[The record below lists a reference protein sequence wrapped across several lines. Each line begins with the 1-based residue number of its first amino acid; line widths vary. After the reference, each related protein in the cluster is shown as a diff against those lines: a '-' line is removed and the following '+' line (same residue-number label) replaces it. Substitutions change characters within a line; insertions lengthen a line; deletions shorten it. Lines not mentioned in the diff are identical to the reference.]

1 MSSEKVQET
10 GSVSGFEPPWF
21 YAAEESSLTEGKLL
35 RVEPNGR
42 NILLLKV
49 GGQIQVFSNRCPHAG
64 CPMDKGRLEEFTLTC
79 PCHGRKFDVRTG
91 ECLNDSLNLRQYESK
106 SEGGKVGVR
115 LE

>member
-1 MSSEKVQET
+1 MSSEKVPET
-10 GSVSGFEPPWF
+10 GSISGFEPPWF
-21 YAAEESSLTEGKLL
+21 YAAEESSLIEGKLL

-49 GGQIQVFSNRCPHAG
+49 EGQIQAFSNRCPHAG

-79 PCHGRKFDVRTG
+79 PCHGRRFDVRTG
-91 ECLNDSLNLRQYESK
+91 ECLNDSLTLRQYESK
-106 SEGGKVGVR
+106 SEGGKVGVK